1 MVESGADRLCL
12 LPTPPTD
19 VQEAPTKP
27 LKDLDF
33 HNRGSGRSR
42 RTGYMNPGTRQGKG
56 QRNTFFLSGLSFDRC
71 MFPCYHYHETLQP
84 TLVSSR
90 VHLQYQVQGHGQGEF
105 SQVHLARHRLTGA
118 EVAVK
123 VLRLAVQNIPVLSEP
138 YVLKRL
144 EHPSVVR
151 LFQVMATREK
161 LYVVM
166 ELAAGEQLLR
176 RIPRGGMLH
185 EEARRVLRQVA
196 CAVAY
201 CLKQGMAHREL
212 KPENIMV
219 DAAGHIKL
227 IDFGLSARFR
237 PGQKLHNFWGT
248 LAYLAP
254 EIVLRQEYE
263 GPPAD
268 VWSLGVRLYFML
280 TGSRPFRAPT
290 AQDVLMEIVQA
301 RFHVPSSV
309 PAHAR
314 RLIRQILT
322 VKPKKRPTVQQ
333 ILQHPWLRQGEPCA
347 PHPPS
352 QALPQRPDNALLTV
366 LFDLAFDPYHTWLS
380 LAKRKF
386 DAAMATYLLLKHQQ
400 GQGRSASEPALR
412 TFPGP
417 PEGPLPQE
425 AQEPGLQGVRTAS
438 LPAVPLRCRP
448 AGAPT
453 LGSCLQLDSDL
464 HLADPSA
471 ILYAWSRTDSSS
483 ASSQD
488 TATPQGHGH
497 TSAWKRVRRTIGACL
512 RGLCCCLP
520 RASSRVAP
528 TPQRR
533 SGPHR
538 ERRASQELES

>member
-1 MVESGADRLCL
+1 MGVFRESSESSVVSQGPGPCHEQ
-12 LPTPPTD
+12 PF
-19 VQEAPTKP
+19 
-27 LKDLDF
+27 LD
-33 HNRGSGRSR
+33 
-42 RTGYMNPGTRQGKG
+42 
-56 QRNTFFLSGLSFDRC
+56 
-71 MFPCYHYHETLQP
+71 
-84 TLVSSR
+84 
-90 VHLQYQVQGHGQGEF
+90 QYEVLRAIGQGEF
-105 SQVHLARHRLTGA
+105 GQVHLARHRLTGA

-138 YVLKRL
+138 YMLKRL

-151 LFQVMATREK
+151 LFQVMATQEE

-166 ELAAGEQLLR
+166 ELAAGEPLLR
-176 RIPRGGMLH
+176 RIPRGGMQR
-185 EEARRVLRQVA
+185 EEARRVFRQVA

-201 CLKQGMAHREL
+201 CHEQGVAHRDL

-219 DAAGHIKL
+219 GATGRIKL
-227 IDFGLSARFR
+227 IDFGLGARFR
-237 PGQKLHNFWGT
+237 PGQKLRNFWGT

-268 VWSLGVRLYFML
+268 VWSLGVLLYFML
-280 TGSRPFRAPT
+280 TGSRPFRART
-290 AQDVLMEIVQA
+290 ARDVLMAIVQA
-301 RFHVPSSV
+301 RFHMPSSV
-309 PAHAR
+309 PTQAQ

-322 VKPKKRPTVQQ
+322 VKPEKRPTVQQ

-347 PHPPS
+347 PHRPS
-352 QALPQRPDNALLTV
+352 QVLPQRPDPALLTV
-366 LFDLAFDPYHTWLS
+366 LFDLGFDPYHTWLS

-386 DAAMATYLLLKHQQ
+386 DAAMATYLLLKHQR
-400 GQGRSASEPALR
+400 GQGVGFALQGRPLPPWLRSRQRPEDLSPVPVLPQRSASEPALR
-412 TFPGP
+412 TFPGA
-417 PEGPLPQE
+417 PEGPLPRE
-425 AQEPGLQGVRTAS
+425 AQEPGRQGARAAS
-438 LPAVPLRCRP
+438 LPAVPLRCPP

-453 LGSCLQLDSDL
+453 LGSCLQSDSDL
-464 HLADPSA
+464 HLAGSWG
-471 ILYAWSRTDSSS
+471 ILYVWSRTGSSS

-488 TATPQGHGH
+488 TDPRQGH

-528 TPQRR
+528 TPRRR

-538 ERRASQELES
+538 EWPASQELES